1 VRTLSVKAVVPDLP
15 VLGPDPELEAEM
27 RELHERA
34 FRRG

>member
-1 VRTLSVKAVVPDLP
+1 MNDVVPGLP
-15 VLGPDPELEAEM
+15 VLGPDPELQEEM